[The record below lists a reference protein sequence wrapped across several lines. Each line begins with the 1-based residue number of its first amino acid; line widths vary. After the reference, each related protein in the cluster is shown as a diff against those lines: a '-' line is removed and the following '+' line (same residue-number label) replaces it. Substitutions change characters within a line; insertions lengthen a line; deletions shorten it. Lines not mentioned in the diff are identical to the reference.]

1 MPHVKSH
8 SCENGIAR
16 SLSQLSGGVS
26 EGPSSRAVRRYVDP
40 STYQILGNL
49 KIVTTGILFRLFL
62 KRKLNVLQWWALI
75 LLMVGATV
83 SQINGCG
90 DRTFTAP
97 MEVLNDAPGLHL
109 LPPCSMSCRQHIVA
123 AHVITWALGGGGGKN
138 VPP

>member
-1 MPHVKSH
+1 M
-8 SCENGIAR
+8 
-16 SLSQLSGGVS
+16 
-26 EGPSSRAVRRYVDP
+26 RRYVDP

-62 KRKLNVLQWWALI
+62 KRKLNALQWWALI

-97 MEVLNDAPGLHL
+97 MEVRDEAPGPH
-109 LPPCSMSCRQHIVA
+109 LPP
-123 AHVITWALGGGGGKN
+123 
-138 VPP
+138 P

>member
-1 MPHVKSH
+1 
-8 SCENGIAR
+8 
-16 SLSQLSGGVS
+16 
-26 EGPSSRAVRRYVDP
+26 VDP

-62 KRKLNVLQWWALI
+62 KRKLNALQWWALI

-97 MEVLNDAPGLHL
+97 MEVCARPSPQPPAP
-109 LPPCSMSCRQHIVA
+109 LPARRKPPHGFM
-123 AHVITWALGGGGGKN
+123 WARGG
-138 VPP
+138 